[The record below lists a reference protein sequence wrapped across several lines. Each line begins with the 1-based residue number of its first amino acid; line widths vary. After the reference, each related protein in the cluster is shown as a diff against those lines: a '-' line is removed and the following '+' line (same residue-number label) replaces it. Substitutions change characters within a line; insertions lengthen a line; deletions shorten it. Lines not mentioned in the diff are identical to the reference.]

1 MISGKRIYQKKKKK
15 ERKKEKKEKRQ
26 ESKKERR
33 KKRKRKM
40 ISLRKGLEKVKMNLA
55 LVSVLH
61 LAGS

>member
-1 MISGKRIYQKKKKK
+1 MISGKRIYQEKKK
-15 ERKKEKKEKRQ
+15 RK

-33 KKRKRKM
+33 KKRKRKI